1 MVVLGFGLTSER
13 GRVPDDED
21 AGDVAGLPLH
31 GGAGS
36 ELLRLR
42 LLRLQTSHPAFST

>member
-1 MVVLGFGLTSER
+1 MIVLGFGLTSER

-42 LLRLQTSHPAFST
+42 LLRLQR